1 MAQQDSARH
10 AWAVF
15 LTAHAV
21 LVEAVEVRLAK
32 AGLPPF
38 SWYDLLWA
46 LERAGDG
53 RRRMHELA
61 DLVVQSRSNLTRL
74 VDRLEKARLV
84 RRVPSEDDRRGAY
97 AEITAEGR
105 KLRRKMWPVY
115 AKAIDELFGAHL
127 TKTDADTVARAL
139 RKVLGVVRGE
149 YAAAGSGVRRSS
161 VSVSEGNVLDG

>member
-1 MAQQDSARH
+1 MARQDSARH

-21 LVEAVEVRLAK
+21 LVDAVEERLGK

-46 LERAGDG
+46 LERADDG

-61 DLVVQSRSNLTRL
+61 DLVVVSRSNLTRL

-84 RRVPSEDDRRGAY
+84 RRMPSEDDRRGAY

-115 AKAIDELFGAHL
+115 AAAIDERFGAHL
-127 TKTDADTVARAL
+127 TQAEADTVGRAL
-139 RKVLGVVRGE
+139 QKVLTAARGDHID
-149 YAAAGSGVRRSS
+149 GQSSRRSS
-161 VSVSEGNVLDG
+161 VSSAS

>member
-1 MAQQDSARH
+1 MAQQESARH

-21 LVEAVEVRLAK
+21 LVDAVEERLGK
-32 AGLPPF
+32 ASLPPF

-46 LERAGDG
+46 LERADDG

-61 DLVVQSRSNLTRL
+61 DLIVQSRSNLTRL
-74 VDRLEKARLV
+74 VDRLEKVRLV

-115 AKAIDELFGAHL
+115 AAAIDELFGAHL
-127 TKTDADTVARAL
+127 TQAEADTVGRAL
-139 RKVLGVVRGE
+139 QKVLTAARGDHID
-149 YAAAGSGVRRSS
+149 GQSSRRSS
-161 VSVSEGNVLDG
+161 VSSAS

>member
-1 MAQQDSARH
+1 MALRESASH
-10 AWAVF
+10 AWAAF

-21 LVEAVEVRLAK
+21 LVEAVEARLAK
-32 AGLPPF
+32 VGLPPLA
-38 SWYDLLWA
+38 WYDVLWA
-46 LERAGDG
+46 LERFGAG

-61 DLVVQSRSNLTRL
+61 ELVVLSRSNLTRL

-115 AKAIDELFGAHL
+115 AAAIDERFGAHL
-127 TKTDADTVARAL
+127 TKAEAESVARAMDKL
-139 RKVLGVVRGE
+139 LAVARKP
-149 YAAAGSGVRRSS
+149 
-161 VSVSEGNVLDG
+161 VSR